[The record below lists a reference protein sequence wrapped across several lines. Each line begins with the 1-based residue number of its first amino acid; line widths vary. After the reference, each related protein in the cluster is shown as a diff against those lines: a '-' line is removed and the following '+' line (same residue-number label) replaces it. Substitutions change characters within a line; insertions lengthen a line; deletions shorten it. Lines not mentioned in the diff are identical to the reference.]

1 MGCSLGPDGKMETD
15 QIILTEQV
23 SILHPSLLVSTIL
36 RETER
41 QTETDRKRQR
51 QRWREWETD
60 RERGMERDPSVREQS
75 FVGWD
80 TPAGGED
87 LGSEHV
93 CSSRGRVLSIFISAP
108 SPVLPEI
115 SRLWTDRQAS
125 LSLGQE

>member
-15 QIILTEQV
+15 QIILTEQI

-60 RERGMERDPSVREQS
+60 RERGGWRE
-75 FVGWD
+75 
-80 TPAGGED
+80 TPACEN
-87 LGSEHV
+87 
-93 CSSRGRVLSIFISAP
+93 
-108 SPVLPEI
+108 
-115 SRLWTDRQAS
+115 SRL
-125 LSLGQE
+125 

>member
-1 MGCSLGPDGKMETD
+1 MERVGD
-15 QIILTEQV
+15 
-23 SILHPSLLVSTIL
+23 
-36 RETER
+36 R
-41 QTETDRKRQR
+41 Q
-51 QRWREWETD
+51 

-115 SRLWTDRQAS
+115 SRLYLRCLLPWAVFFGLSILFLTGSLTFSPVS
-125 LSLGQE
+125 LSDLHLLSVNVQESLAEVGVSGGLLQGQGR